1 MSLYPSG
8 MNAGRSHSMRVG
20 GHATVCCMRQH
31 RGLVFV
37 QVPNLSS
44 SFPKRTTGPSLT
56 QEASTIVYRLLHS
69 QVLLLDND
77 THSTYALILTM
88 DVMSTWTLVTSSCH
102 WSTDLMTPATPGTTP
117 PPTYRWHQWHTG
129 HFICLNLQWPKESR
143 PKEFKS

>member
-1 MSLYPSG
+1 MSLYPLG
-8 MNAGRSHSMRVG
+8 VTAGGSDSMRVG
-20 GHATVCCMRQH
+20 GHAAVCRVLLH
-31 RGLVFV
+31 RRLALV
-37 QVPNLSS
+37 QVPTVSPC
-44 SFPKRTTGPSLT
+44 FPQRTTGPSFT
-56 QEASTIVYRLLHS
+56 QEASTIIYRLFHS

-102 WSTDLMTPATPGTTP
+102 RSTDLMTLVTPGLTP

-129 HFICLNLQWPKESR
+129 HFICLNLPWPKESR